1 MYNVRRLLK
10 QKRFEDV
17 REKKATLWPYCD
29 DKVAMLKRDS
39 TTTRISARQNRDLAV
54 LIEQQAQ
61 MFERIAARL
70 ESMDSRLERLIGAF
84 ESARNVSSQH
94 F

>member
-1 MYNVRRLLK
+1 
-10 QKRFEDV
+10 
-17 REKKATLWPYCD
+17 
-29 DKVAMLKRDS
+29 MLKRDS

-70 ESMDSRLERLIGAF
+70 ESMDSRLERFIGAF
-84 ESARNVSSQH
+84 ENARNVSSQH